1 MPEPLTSTLLELV
14 EKLEM
19 IGLKRK
25 EFTAAVRD
33 DSDSDYTDSEDT
45 ECELEKCSP
54 DEQDVYELLE
64 SGVHT
69 VEGHSVG
76 VIPDEQDVYEL
87 LEGGAHTVEG
97 HSVGVTA
104 DGFYYIL

>member
-1 MPEPLTSTLLELV
+1 MTEPLTSTLLELV

-19 IGLKRK
+19 IGLKRRE

-64 SGVHT
+64 
-69 VEGHSVG
+69 
-76 VIPDEQDVYEL
+76 DA
-87 LEGGAHTVEG
+87 AHTVEG
-97 HSVGVTA
+97 NSVGVTA

>member
-33 DSDSDYTDSEDT
+33 DSDSDYTDSEDI

-64 SGVHT
+64 
-69 VEGHSVG
+69 
-76 VIPDEQDVYEL
+76 DA
-87 LEGGAHTVEG
+87 AHTVEG
-97 HSVGVTA
+97 ALGWSHC
-104 DGFYYIL
+104 

>member
-64 SGVHT
+64 
-69 VEGHSVG
+69 
-76 VIPDEQDVYEL
+76 DA
-87 LEGGAHTVEG
+87 AHTVER

>member
-25 EFTAAVRD
+25 EFAAAVRD

-54 DEQDVYELLE
+54 DELIKRTEILV
-64 SGVHT
+64 VAAAA
-69 VEGHSVG
+69 
-76 VIPDEQDVYEL
+76 P
-87 LEGGAHTVEG
+87 AH
-97 HSVGVTA
+97 A
-104 DGFYYIL
+104 DHPPPRCYCHPNRSH

>member
-19 IGLKRK
+19 IGL
-25 EFTAAVRD
+25 TAAVRD

-64 SGVHT
+64 
-69 VEGHSVG
+69 
-76 VIPDEQDVYEL
+76 DA
-87 LEGGAHTVEG
+87 AHTVEG
-97 HSVGVTA
+97 ALGWSHC
-104 DGFYYIL
+104 